1 MHCGIMVNYQC
12 TAACQHCLY
21 ASSPAWQDGYITEA
35 TMRDVCQMLRKYG
48 CTSIHIGGGE
58 PFMDF
63 EGLCMVARMARDHG
77 ITIEYVETNAYWA
90 TDEATI
96 RDRLR
101 QLRHVGIDAFCI
113 SNDAY
118 HAEFIDPALPK
129 RLAAVCQREG
139 FGHFMWQTRL
149 NGLRFNGRATQLEE
163 AHFPKK
169 PIAALLKEAEARGGC
184 RKLLSTNHFH
194 VDMHGQFIPP
204 GCTGF
209 VLPLEDALNGT
220 LHNHANRYLSDRHED
235 TAMRYPAFVS
245 LYNGGAAALYNTA
258 RQHGF
263 APDEEDYPSV
273 CNLCFHMR
281 RYLSTHHGFAEL
293 DEEHFRHAR

>member
-21 ASSPAWQDGYITEA
+21 ASSPAWEDGYITEA
-35 TMRDVCQMLRKYG
+35 VMLAACETLRKHG

-63 EGLCMVARMARDHG
+63 EGLCMVARTARDHG

-90 TDEATI
+90 TDEARI
-96 RDRLR
+96 LDYLRKLR
-101 QLRHVGIDAFCI
+101 QVGIDAFCI
-113 SNDAY
+113 SDDAY
-118 HAEFIDPALPK
+118 HAEFIDPALPE

-139 FGHFMWQTRL
+139 FGHFVWQTRL
-149 NGLRFNGRATQLEE
+149 NGLRFNGRATKLEE

-169 PIAALLKEAEARGGC
+169 SVEVLLKESEARGSC

-194 VDMHGQFIPP
+194 VDMYGQFIPP
-204 GCTGF
+204 GCTGI
-209 VLPLEDALNGT
+209 VLPLEEALNGT
-220 LHNHANRYLSDRHED
+220 LHTHASTHHSDWQED
-235 TAMRYPAFVS
+235 INMRYPAFAT
-245 LYNGGAAALYNTA
+245 LYNGGTAALYTQA
-258 RQHGF
+258 CKQGF
-263 APDEEDYPSV
+263 IPCENGYPSV

-281 RYLSTHHGFAEL
+281 KFLCEHPGFEEL
-293 DEEHFRHAR
+293 DAAHYRHAR